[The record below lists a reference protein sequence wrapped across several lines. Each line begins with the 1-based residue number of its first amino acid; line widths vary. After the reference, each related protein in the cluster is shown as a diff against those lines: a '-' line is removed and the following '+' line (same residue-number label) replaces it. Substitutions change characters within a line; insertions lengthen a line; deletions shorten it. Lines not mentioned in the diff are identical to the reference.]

1 MSAAL
6 IDHLWQ
12 SWLCVIAIALLLP
25 LLRGSSA
32 RVRLWMWRI
41 ATLKFLAP
49 FSALYT
55 AGIWLG
61 FPVTSPGDPPPA
73 ALLRLFALLNPAL
86 APAKFAALHGLA
98 AWALLAFELTLT
110 IAWSLH
116 IARQMRVE
124 HNLAQREIA
133 DAETGMSAPVPAM
146 GFFKAALLTTCTLGT
161 LTGTV
166 LAGAV
171 EDRQHRH
178 AVLLTNL
185 QSLRKAPVAIE
196 LAKPGMGE
204 RSRVFANQR
213 GILIRNINLHEL
225 IALAY
230 GVSPFAVMSNQM
242 ISRAD
247 ADPRDFWLFSPRY
260 DVRVSGIVHEPE
272 IFESYALHA
281 VITRMLA
288 EKFGLEINVN
298 GECQR
303 PCGRFDYSALD

>member
-1 MSAAL
+1 MIASL

-12 SWLCVIAIALLLP
+12 SWLCVIAITLLLP

-32 RVRLWMWRI
+32 RVRLWMWRV
-41 ATLKFLAP
+41 AMLKFLVP
-49 FSALYT
+49 FSVLHA

-61 FPVTSPGDPPPA
+61 FPVTSPGDPAPA
-73 ALLRLFALLNPAL
+73 ALIQLFAVLNPAL
-86 APAKFAALHGLA
+86 APAKFAALQGFP
-98 AWALLAFELTLT
+98 AWALLALQLNLTS
-110 IAWSLH
+110 AWSLH
-116 IARQMRVE
+116 IARRLRVE
-124 HNLAQREIA
+124 HFLAQREIA
-133 DAETGMSAPVPAM
+133 DEETGTTVDVPAM
-146 GFFKAALLTTCTLGT
+146 GFFRAALLTTCTLCT

-178 AVLLTNL
+178 ALLLTNL
-185 QSLRKAPVAIE
+185 QSLRKAPVEIG
-196 LAKPGMGE
+196 LARPGMGE
-204 RSRVFANQR
+204 RSTMFANQR

-260 DVRVSGIVHEPE
+260 DVRISGMVREPE
-272 IFESYALHA
+272 IFESYALHP